1 MSPEDTP
8 DTTASAF
15 DAKAFLSTLTP
26 RPGVYRMYGNDG
38 KLLYVGKAKNL
49 KNRVSS
55 YFRARGLTN
64 KTVAL
69 VQRIH
74 RIDVT
79 VTHSETEAL
88 LLEQTL
94 IKQHRP
100 PYNIMLVDDKGYP
113 HILISTGDD
122 SPGLYVHRGAKR
134 RKGEYYGPFPSA
146 SAVRESLST
155 LQKAFKIRQCENS
168 VFQGRSRPCLQYQI
182 QRCKAPCVGL
192 VSAEEYAD
200 DLQKTRL
207 FLEGKNQD
215 LLQSIERQMDAAVA
229 DMEFERAGE
238 YRDQIVLL
246 RKIQE
251 QQHVAGKQG
260 NVDIIAGVF
269 EGHGCCVHQ
278 LMVRNGRLVGSKT
291 HHPKP
296 GLLESAPEL
305 IEAYVGQYYLGTA
318 GREIPAEVLTVPP
331 LPETAIE
338 TLSEALTEAAGRRV
352 AVKSQVRGDRAKW
365 RDLALTNATEQLA
378 MHIAKRDSVE
388 KRFADLESRLA
399 LTEPVERMEC
409 FDISHSQGEATVA
422 SCVVFDRQGP
432 AKRRYRRFNIEG
444 VTAGDD
450 YAAMR
455 QALTRRYSRLLKEE
469 QTLPDLVIID
479 GGKGQLGVAQE
490 VMQEL
495 GISQLRL
502 LGIAKGV
509 TRKAGMETL
518 YLDDAQHEIAMPKHS
533 AALHLL
539 QHIRDESHRFAIAG
553 HRAQRDK
560 SRTRSL
566 LDDIPGVGNA
576 RRKALV
582 RHFGSGMA
590 VKSASLDEIAKVPG
604 ISRGMAQAIYDH
616 LHTA

>member
-1 MSPEDTP
+1 M
-8 DTTASAF
+8 
-15 DAKAFLSTLTP
+15 
-26 RPGVYRMYGNDG
+26 
-38 KLLYVGKAKNL
+38 
-49 KNRVSS
+49 SS

-113 HILISTGDD
+113 FIMISTGDE
-122 SPGLYVHRGAKR
+122 SPGLYLHRGAQR
-134 RKGEYYGPFPSA
+134 HKGEYYGPFPSA

-155 LQKAFKIRQCENS
+155 LQKAFKVRQCENS

-192 VSAEEYAD
+192 VSEQEYAK
-200 DLQKTRL
+200 DLNKTRL

-215 LLQSIERQMDAAVA
+215 LLDSIGRQMDAAA
-229 DMEFERAGE
+229 DNMDFEAAAE
-238 YRDQIVLL
+238 YRDQILLL

-260 NVDIIAGVF
+260 NVDIVAGVF
-269 EGHGCCVHQ
+269 TGHGCCVHQ

-296 GLLESAPEL
+296 GLVESAPDL
-305 IEAYVGQYYLGTA
+305 IEAYLGQYYLGTP

-331 LPETAIE
+331 LPASATD
-338 TLSEALTEAAGRRV
+338 TLTEALSEAAGRKV
-352 AVKSQVRGDRAKW
+352 QVKSQVRGDRAKW

-378 MHIAKRDSVE
+378 MHMAKRDSVE
-388 KRFADLESRLA
+388 KRFADLETRLGLEQPIA
-399 LTEPVERMEC
+399 RMEC

-422 SCVVFDRQGP
+422 SCVVFDRDGP
-432 AKRRYRRFNIEG
+432 SKRRYRRFNIEG

-469 QTLPDLVIID
+469 QTLPDLIIID
-479 GGKGQLGVAQE
+479 GGKGQLGIAQE
-490 VMQEL
+490 VMNDL
-495 GISQLRL
+495 GVQVRL

-509 TRKAGMETL
+509 TRKAGME
-518 YLDDAQHEIAMPKHS
+518 
-533 AALHLL
+533 
-539 QHIRDESHRFAIAG
+539 
-553 HRAQRDK
+553 
-560 SRTRSL
+560 
-566 LDDIPGVGNA
+566 
-576 RRKALV
+576 
-582 RHFGSGMA
+582 
-590 VKSASLDEIAKVPG
+590 
-604 ISRGMAQAIYDH
+604 
-616 LHTA
+616 

>member
-1 MSPEDTP
+1 MTESTN
-8 DTTASAF
+8 TF
-15 DAKAFLSTLTP
+15 DPKAFLKTLTQ
-26 RPGVYRMYGNDG
+26 RPGVYRMFDG
-38 KLLYVGKAKNL
+38 EDTLLYVGKAKNL
-49 KNRVSS
+49 KSRVSS

-64 KTVAL
+64 KTLAL
-69 VQRIH
+69 VRRIQRIE
-74 RIDVT
+74 VT

-94 IKQHRP
+94 IKQYRP

-113 HILISTGDD
+113 YILISTGDET
-122 SPGLYVHRGAKR
+122 PGLYLHRGARKK
-134 RKGEYYGPFPSA
+134 KGEYFGPFPSA
-146 SAVRESLST
+146 GAVRESLAT

-168 VFQGRSRPCLQYQI
+168 VFEGRSRPCLQYQI
-182 QRCKAPCVGL
+182 KRCKAPCVGF
-192 VSAEEYAD
+192 VSKEEYAE

-215 LLQSIERQMDAAVA
+215 LLKSIERQMDTAAEA
-229 DMEFERAGE
+229 LDFERAAE
-238 YRDQIVLL
+238 YRDQIQLL

-260 NVDIIAGVF
+260 NVDVLAAVF
-269 EGHGCCVHQ
+269 EGRGCCVHQ

-296 GLLESAPEL
+296 GLAESAESL
-305 IEAYVGQYYLGTA
+305 LSAYIGQYYLGSV
-318 GREIPAEVLTVPP
+318 GRDIPAEIITIPSLPAAESGPLT
-331 LPETAIE
+331 
-338 TLSEALTEAAGRRV
+338 EALSEAAGRQIRL
-352 AVKSQVRGDRAKW
+352 KGQVRGDRAKW
-365 RDLALTNATEQLA
+365 RNLAMTNAHEQLA
-378 MHIAKRDSVE
+378 MHIAKKDSVE
-388 KRFADLESRLA
+388 KRFADLEQRLK
-399 LTEPVERMEC
+399 LPDPVQRMEC

-422 SCVVFDRQGP
+422 SCVVFDRNGP
-432 AKRRYRRFNIEG
+432 ANRQYRRFNIEG
-444 VTAGDD
+444 VAAGDD

-455 QALTRRYSRLLKEE
+455 QALTRRYTRLLKEDMP
-469 QTLPDLVIID
+469 LPDLVVID

-490 VMQEL
+490 VMQAL
-495 GISQLRL
+495 GIGSTRL

-509 TRKAGMETL
+509 TRKAGLESL
-518 YLDDAQHEIAMPKHS
+518 YLDDAHHEITLPTHS

-553 HRAQRDK
+553 HRARRDK

-566 LDDIPGVGNA
+566 LDDVPGVGNA

-582 RHFGSGMA
+582 RHFGSGLA
-590 VKSASLDEIAKVPG
+590 VRDASVDEIARVPG
-604 ISRGMAQAIYDH
+604 ISQSMARAIHEY